1 MTILLLYRAHD
12 FSRHLINFGASV
24 QKKWRAPCPPVP
36 IRYSERKG
44 EVFSTNDSNTYP
56 GACGQWI
63 EKDFCPDNNIM
74 RELDGGGSRVN
85 LVICFQSNKIAP
97 VNDWEHLPTW
107 AKRRQVNASLLTYQ
121 RTLWLRVLYRVCTTI
136 CTYTCTCRHQQ

>member
-1 MTILLLYRAHD
+1 MTILLLYRVHD
-12 FSRHLINFGASV
+12 FSRHLINFGV

-63 EKDFCPDNNIM
+63 EKDFCPDDNIM
-74 RELDGGGSRVN
+74 REELDGGGSN
-85 LVICFQSNKIAP
+85 CTFQ
-97 VNDWEHLPTW
+97 NDWEHLPTW